1 MDGAI
6 AHKMCITSRTIK
18 KERENRMDKLKLNLQ
33 LFANTQTTLL
43 NTPGNDLSPEMKTYY
58 HKSLIYNAEPNLVY
72 DQFGSKYPIP
82 AHGGKN
88 IEFRRYSPLAKALTP
103 ITEGVTP
110 KGNKLNVTTVTAT
123 IQQYGDYIEI
133 SDILDMTAI
142 DRNLQEATNL
152 LGSQAGRTMDTITRE
167 IVCAGTNKMFAPK
180 VDATGAKTEIL
191 LRSEMTKESRLTP
204 AVIRKAVAKLKRM
217 NAVPIDGSY
226 VCVIHPDVTC
236 DLTGDEEWIEAHK
249 YAKPDE
255 IYNGEIGRLAGVRF
269 VESTEAKII
278 GPGWLFG
285 GAGNGGVCRL
295 TIASVSASTVKV
307 QETITAAQAAELT
320 ARIAGG
326 EVVKAYVNGNEV
338 TITAVTAGE
347 AGAGT
352 FTFSGTATGTEGD
365 LMCGYGAG
373 ADGSAIYCTMLI
385 AQNAY
390 GTTDVEGLGLQHI
403 VKQLGSGGTND
414 PLNQRSTTGWK
425 ATKTAERLVEEYMLR
440 IEHSSESFGDSAES
454 N

>member
-1 MDGAI
+1 M
-6 AHKMCITSRTIK
+6 M
-18 KERENRMDKLKLNLQ
+18 EMLMKLNLQ
-33 LFANTQTTLL
+33 LFADTQTTLL

-58 HKSLIYNAEPNLVY
+58 HDTLIDNAEPNLIY
-72 DQFGSKYPIP
+72 DQFGSQYPIP
-82 AHGGKN
+82 AHGGKT
-88 IEFRRYSPLAKALTP
+88 IEFRKYNPLPKALTP

-133 SDILDMTAI
+133 SDILDTTAI

-152 LGSQAGRTMDTITRE
+152 LGSQAGRTMDTVTRE

-180 VDATGAKTEIL
+180 VDANGAKTEVL
-191 LRSEMTKESRLTP
+191 LRADVTKECGLTP

-217 NAVPIDGSY
+217 NAVPINGSF

-269 VESTEAKII
+269 VESTEAKVI
-278 GPGWLFG
+278 GPGWIFG
-285 GAGNGGVCRL
+285 SAGNGGVCRL
-295 TIASVSASTVKV
+295 TIASVSGTTATV
-307 QETITAAQAAELT
+307 QEAISAAQAAELT

-326 EVVKAYVNGNEV
+326 ETVKAYINGNEV
-338 TITAVTAGE
+338 TITAVTAGA
-347 AGAGT
+347 AGAGK
-352 FTFSGTATGTEGD
+352 FTFSGTATASAGD
-365 LMCGYGAG
+365 MMCGYGAG
-373 ADGSAIYCTMLI
+373 ADGSAIYCSMLI

-390 GTTDVEGLGLQHI
+390 GTTSVNGLGLQHI

-440 IEHSSESFGDSAES
+440 IEHSSENFGDSAES